1 MFGEMHMKAQ
11 ELLHQLDEKKILSLE
26 EFTYLI
32 DHREEVR
39 EEAAKISRA
48 YADRYYGKCIFPRGL
63 VEFSNVCKNDCY
75 YCGIRGGNQNCKR
88 FRLSKEEILDACQSG
103 YALGYRSFVFQ
114 SGEDGYFDID
124 RMEDIVRAFR
134 QMFPECA
141 LTLSIGELDYDR
153 YKRLFDAGVDRYLLR
168 HETADEEHYRKL
180 HPESMSLSYR
190 KQCLYDMKEIGYH
203 VGTGFMVGSPYQTS
217 ETLAKDLTFIHELD
231 PQMVGIG
238 PFIPHHDTK
247 FKDCPTGTVEMTT
260 FLLSLIRIMKPN
272 VLLPATTALVTL
284 DPEGREKAILAGA
297 NVMMPNLSPEHAKKE
312 YNLYDNKQ
320 HSGNEAA
327 QNIGRLKERFAKIG
341 YELTFSRGDY
351 KEA

>member
-1 MFGEMHMKAQ
+1 MKSL
-11 ELLHQLDEKKILSLE
+11 ELLYKLDQEKVLSVE

-39 EEAAKISRA
+39 EEARKLARA
-48 YADRYYGKCIFPRGL
+48 YGDEHYGKDIFPRGL
-63 VEFSNVCKNDCY
+63 VEFSNVCRNDCH
-75 YCGIRGGNQNCKR
+75 YCGIRCGNQNAHR
-88 FRLSKEEILDACQSG
+88 YRLNKEEILKSCQIG
-103 YALGYRSFVFQ
+103 YELGYRSFVFQ
-114 SGEDGYFDID
+114 GGEDPYYMDGL
-124 RMEDIVRAFR
+124 MEEIVKSFR
-134 QMFPECA
+134 QMFPDCA
-141 LTLSIGELDYDR
+141 LTLSMGELDYDT
-153 YKRLFDAGVDRYLLR
+153 YKRLFDAGANRYLLR

-180 HPESMSLSYR
+180 HPESMSLAYR

-203 VGTGFMVGSPYQTS
+203 VGTGFMVGSPYQKT
-217 ETLAKDLTFIHELD
+217 ENLAKDLIFIHELD

-238 PFIPHHDTK
+238 PFIPHKDTK
-247 FKDCPTGTVEMTT
+247 FKDCPAGTVELTV
-260 FLLSLIRIMKPN
+260 FLLSLLRIMKPN
-272 VLLPATTALVTL
+272 ILLPATTALVTL
-284 DPEGREKAILAGA
+284 DPEGREKAIFAGA

-327 QNIGRLKERFAKIG
+327 QNIDRLKERFAKIG